1 MIRSFGGSTPQVHE
15 SAYVDPG
22 ATVIGATVI
31 ADVVLEE
38 QSSVWPGT
46 VLRGDLE
53 AIRLRRGANVQDNA
67 VCHSEPSDPTE
78 LGEWVTVGHGAVVHG
93 ATVEEHTLIGMNAVI
108 LDGATVGPYTIIA
121 AGTVVREGQQIPGG
135 VLVAGSP
142 AEVRRELDT
151 SSRWFEAGEGYA
163 QLAALHAAEADA
175 SP

>member
-1 MIRSFGGSTPQVHE
+1 MMIRSLGEHEPEVAE

-22 ATVIGATVI
+22 ATIIGNVT
-31 ADVVLEE
+31 LEDE
-38 QSSVWPGT
+38 TSVWPGA

-93 ATVEEHTLIGMNAVI
+93 ATVEENSLIGMNAVV
-108 LDGATVGPYTIIA
+108 LDGATVGSYTIVA
-121 AGTVVREGQQIPGG
+121 AGTVIRERQEIPSG

-142 AEVRRELDT
+142 AEVQKELDT

-163 QLAALHAAEADA
+163 QLAALYRADA
-175 SP
+175 DGST

>member
-1 MIRSFGGSTPQVHE
+1 MVRSFGDAEPRVAD
-15 SAYVDPG
+15 SAYVDPD
-22 ATVIGATVI
+22 ATVIGN
-31 ADVVLEE
+31 VVLEE
-38 QSSVWPGT
+38 KASVWPGA

-67 VCHSEPSDPTE
+67 VCHSEPSDPTD

-93 ATVEEHTLIGMNAVI
+93 ATVEEHSLIGMNAVV
-108 LDGATVGPYTIIA
+108 LDGATVGSYTIVA
-121 AGTVVREGQQIPGG
+121 AGTVIREGQKIPSG

-163 QLAALHAAEADA
+163 ELAALHGAELD
-175 SP
+175 